1 MHAHSPIVGQTDFP
15 LSTIL
20 LFTRLTKTHMSEF
33 LISFLLMLRRSP
45 HSSLV
50 ICVTFAPSSCG
61 LVVVVPLRTTFLIL
75 RQGLVC
81 TSFSSVSCS
90 LFPTGSPSVLRNLLA
105 PYGLPPQFLSALHDL
120 VYGETPPQSY
130 HIPYSVVPPYGLPSS
145 PLQGICVFFV
155 VGNSFL
161 P

>member
-1 MHAHSPIVGQTDFP
+1 MLTLLSSGKRTSPCP
-15 LSTIL
+15 PS
-20 LFTRLTKTHMSEF
+20 S
-33 LISFLLMLRRSP
+33 
-45 HSSLV
+45 SSLV
-50 ICVTFAPSSCG
+50 SLKHLRQSSSFHFSSCF
-61 LVVVVPLRTTFLIL
+61 VEALIRL
-75 RQGLVC
+75 SSYVLHSLLPRADSSSSYHQGLLS
-81 TSFSSVSCS
+81 SFVVKAWCVHSSSSVSCS